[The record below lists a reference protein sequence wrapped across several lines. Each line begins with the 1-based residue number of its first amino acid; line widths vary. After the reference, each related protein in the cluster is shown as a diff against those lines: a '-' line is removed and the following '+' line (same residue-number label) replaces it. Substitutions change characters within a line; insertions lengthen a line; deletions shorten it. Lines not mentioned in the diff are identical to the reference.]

1 MESFNVT
8 VNTMSFL
15 LCDSQKNKLCVLLYV
30 VLISLMLI
38 TICGN
43 LLVIISIIYFRYL
56 HTPTN
61 YLILSLAVADLL
73 IGVLIFPLS
82 MTFSLKSCVYMKN
95 FFCNLRNTFDITISV
110 SSLLNLCCISVDRY
124 YAVCHP
130 LIYKTKITDCV
141 AMKMGLGSWAI
152 AILSGTF
159 VFLMF
164 FIPDECDTS
173 CTFTLVVASMVGYYI
188 PTIVLLS
195 MYSKILVVALRQA
208 RSIHNTT
215 CQNTKSKAVS
225 NKERKA
231 TKTMT
236 IIIGIF
242 LIFWV
247 PVFLSYSFYPL
258 DSFILYVLLEPF
270 NWFSLSNSMLNPFIY
285 AFFYTWFR
293 RAFKMIISGKIFQ
306 GDVTNIKL
314 H

>member
-1 MESFNVT
+1 MAT
-8 VNTMSFL
+8 FL
-15 LCDSQKNKLCVLLYV
+15 SNKLCVLLYL

-61 YLILSLAVADLL
+61 YLILSLAVAGLL
-73 IGVLIFPLS
+73 IGALIFPLS
-82 MTFSLKSCVYMKN
+82 MTFSLKPCMYTYSLL
-95 FFCNLRNTFDITISV
+95 CNLRSTLDMTISI

-130 LIYKTKITDCV
+130 LIYRTKITDCV
-141 AMKMGLGSWAI
+141 AVKMGLGSWAA
-152 AILSGTF
+152 AILIGTF
-159 VFLMF
+159 VFLVF
-164 FIPDECDTS
+164 FIPEGCDTRCGIALLAIAIVS
-173 CTFTLVVASMVGYYI
+173 YYI

-208 RSIHNTT
+208 RSIGNKT
-215 CQNTKSKAVS
+215 CQNTKSKAVAS
-225 NKERKA
+225 KERKA

-236 IIIGIF
+236 VVIGIF

-258 DSFILYVLLEPF
+258 NSFILYVRLEPF

-306 GDVTNIKL
+306 GDATNIKL

>member
-1 MESFNVT
+1 
-8 VNTMSFL
+8 
-15 LCDSQKNKLCVLLYV
+15 
-30 VLISLMLI
+30 MLI

-73 IGVLIFPLS
+73 IGALIFPLS
-82 MTFSLKSCVYMKN
+82 MTFSLKPCMYIKN

-141 AMKMGLGSWAI
+141 AVKMGLGSWAV

-159 VFLMF
+159 VFL
-164 FIPDECDTS
+164 I
-173 CTFTLVVASMVGYYI
+173 
-188 PTIVLLS
+188 
-195 MYSKILVVALRQA
+195 
-208 RSIHNTT
+208 
-215 CQNTKSKAVS
+215 
-225 NKERKA
+225 
-231 TKTMT
+231 
-236 IIIGIF
+236 
-242 LIFWV
+242 
-247 PVFLSYSFYPL
+247 YSFYPL

-314 H
+314 YQ

>member
-1 MESFNVT
+1 MT
-8 VNTMSFL
+8 VNTVSFL

-30 VLISLMLI
+30 VLSSFLLL

-61 YLILSLAVADLL
+61 YLILSMAVADLL
-73 IGVLIFPLS
+73 IGALIFPLS
-82 MTFSLKSCVYMKN
+82 MTVSLKPCLYIYSLL
-95 FFCNLRNTFDITISV
+95 CNLRSTMDVTMGV

-141 AMKMGLGSWAI
+141 AMKMGLGSWAV
-152 AILSGTF
+152 AILCGIF
-159 VFLMF
+159 VFLLF
-164 FIPDECDTS
+164 FILDECDTS
-173 CTFTLVVASMVGYYI
+173 CVFALIAASVVVYYI
-188 PTIVLLS
+188 PTIVLLF
-195 MYSKILVVALRQA
+195 MYTKILVVALRQA
-208 RSIHNTT
+208 RSIHNTIS
-215 CQNTKSKAVS
+215 QNTKSKAVS
-225 NKERKA
+225 STERKA
-231 TKTMT
+231 TKTLT
-236 IIIGIF
+236 IVIGIF
-242 LIFWV
+242 LICWV
-247 PVFLSYSFYPL
+247 PLFLSYSFVPL

-270 NWFSLSNSMLNPFIY
+270 NWFAISNSMLNPFIY
-285 AFFYTWFR
+285 AFFFTWFR